1 MMLCETPTKFFM
13 AIGNSEGYT
22 ELNSFDGA
30 LLNAG
35 IGNTNLVK
43 MSSIVPPYCQ
53 EIDPIQ
59 LPYGALVPVAYAAIT
74 SDMAGEII
82 SAAVAAA
89 FPKDTT
95 KPGLIMEYSSRGHRE
110 DVEKIVRQM
119 ALKGMEEMRGEKVT
133 EIKSVAIQH
142 EVKRIGTAFA
152 SIVLWY

>member
-13 AIGNSEGYT
+13 VTGSSEGYT

-43 MSSIVPPYCQ
+43 MSSIVPPRCQ
-53 EIDPIQ
+53 EIEPVQ

-74 SDMAGEII
+74 SDLAGEII

-89 FPKDTT
+89 FPKDPT
-95 KPGLIMEYSSRGHRE
+95 KPGLIMEYSSRGHKE
-110 DVEKIVRQM
+110 DVEKIVRKM
-119 ALKGMEEMRGEKVT
+119 AIKGMEMRNE
-133 EIKSVAIQH
+133 EIAEVKSVAVQH
-142 EVKRIGTAFA
+142 EVETIGTAFA
-152 SIVLWY
+152 SVVLWY